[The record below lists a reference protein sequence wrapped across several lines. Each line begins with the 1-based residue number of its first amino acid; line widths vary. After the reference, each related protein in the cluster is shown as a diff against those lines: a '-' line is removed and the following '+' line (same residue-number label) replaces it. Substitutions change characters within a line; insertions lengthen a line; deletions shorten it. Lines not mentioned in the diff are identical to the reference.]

1 MKLKFSIH
9 YRTEWGQQV
18 VLALTYHHTDGTTR
32 SSRLPMTTQDG
43 ELWTAETAAI
53 ESRRSPIEAFTYV
66 YLIEDADGRELRR
79 EWDMVP
85 RTYELDATK
94 TYTLDDQWHD
104 IPLPYHLYSSA
115 YAITTGFSH
124 GSEASG
130 ERHRQR
136 HPFFRKTLL
145 FRVSAPQLAAGQLLA
160 IVGSHPV
167 LGAWSEARYQLMEH
181 IGQSEWMLSINA
193 DAVQLPL
200 EYKYVVI
207 DGRTRELVK
216 WEEGDNRVVDGS
228 IADGEVRV
236 LTGEALRLS
245 EKTWRA
251 AGVCVP
257 VFALRSDTSCGVG
270 DFGDLYSFIDWVSAV
285 GMEVVQLLPLN
296 DTTVTHQWGDS
307 YPYNIVSAF
316 ALHPHYIDLRQLGKV
331 KDKQYMTTFKRQQS
345 ELNALAYSD
354 YEAVDHVKTSY
365 VTQFFDEQGEATLKS
380 ADYLRWE
387 EQNRFW
393 LDELDAYY
401 ATLGS
406 YPSPLTRFIQYH
418 LHLQLK
424 RAADYARSKGIV
436 LKGDLPIGVN
446 RQSAETLAHPEY
458 FNLDGQAGAP
468 PDAASR
474 QGQNWGFPTVNLSDP
489 SVDHWLAQRLK
500 HMEQYFDAI
509 RIDHVLGYFRIWEIP
524 VDQLFANMGHY
535 VPAMPFTAGEIEY
548 FGISFR
554 RDFLTRPFINDRI
567 IDRLF
572 GIHAQYVRDTFLVKK
587 AYGLYDLKP
596 EVSTQRRIS
605 DLFQERG
612 DENSLWI
619 RDGLYRLVA
628 NVLLLEDPHQ
638 PDMYHPRI
646 QVWQEPV
653 FEALSSEERDAYMRL
668 YNNYFFQRH
677 SMFWGKTGYD
687 RLSSLLR
694 HTHMLVCAEDLGMT
708 ADCVEPVLDRLRILT
723 LEIQQIPKQTGVEF
737 THLDGNPVRSVATIT
752 THDMAPLRL
761 WWQENPSLAQRFW
774 TTMLQKQ
781 GRAPEQLPAH
791 VAEEIVARHL
801 YSPSMLCI
809 LSLQD
814 WLAIDSGLRS
824 SKLREERVNNPND
837 PYNRWQWRMHLTIDD
852 LLKADRFNQKLQTMI
867 TRSRRSTMLLAQS

>member
-18 VLALTYHHTDGTTR
+18 VLALSYHHTDGTTR
-32 SSRLPMTTQDG
+32 TSRLPMTTQDG
-43 ELWTAETAAI
+43 ELWAAETAAV
-53 ESRRSPIEAFTYV
+53 ESRRSPIRAFTYV
-66 YLIEDADGRELRR
+66 YLIEDADGHELRR

-115 YAITTGFSH
+115 YAVTTGLMRDP
-124 GSEASG
+124 ETD
-130 ERHRQR
+130 RQ
-136 HPFFRKTLL
+136 PYGQAFFRKTLL
-145 FRVSAPQLAAGQLLA
+145 FRVSAPQLSAGQQLA
-160 IVGSHPV
+160 ILGSHPV

-181 IGQSEWMLSINA
+181 IGQCEWMLSINA

-207 DGRTRELVK
+207 DSQKRELVK
-216 WEEGDNRVVDGS
+216 WEEGNNRFVDGT

-236 LTGEALRLS
+236 LTGDALRLS
-245 EKTWRA
+245 EKPWRA
-251 AGVCVP
+251 AGVSLP
-257 VFALRSDTSCGVG
+257 VFALRSETSCGVG
-270 DFGDLYSFIDWVSAV
+270 DFGDLYSFVDWVSAV
-285 GMEVVQLLPLN
+285 GMEVIQLLPLN
-296 DTTVTHQWGDS
+296 DTTVTSQWGDS

-316 ALHPHYIDLRQLGKV
+316 ALHPHYLDLRQLGTL
-331 KDKQYMTTFKRQQS
+331 KDKHYMTSFKRQQS

-354 YEAVDHVKTSY
+354 YEAVERVKSSY
-365 VTQFFDEQGEATLKS
+365 VAKYFEEQGAALVTRPDFLQ
-380 ADYLRWE
+380 WE

-393 LDELDAYY
+393 LDELDAFY
-401 ATLGS
+401 ATHHPQ
-406 YPSPLTRFIQYH
+406 PSALTHFVQYH

-446 RQSAETLAHPEY
+446 RQSAETLAHPDY

-468 PDAASR
+468 PDATSH
-474 QGQNWGFPTVNLSDP
+474 QGQNWGFPTIHLSAP
-489 SVDHWLAQRLK
+489 AVDRWMALRMK

-524 VDQLFANMGHY
+524 ADQLFANMGHY
-535 VPAMPFTAGEIEY
+535 EPALPLTPGEIGH
-548 FGISFR
+548 FGLSFR
-554 RDFLTRPFINDRI
+554 RDFLTRPFINDRV

-572 GIHAQYVRDTFLVKK
+572 GIHAQYVRDTFLEKK
-587 AYGLYDLKP
+587 AYGLYDLKA
-596 EVSTQRRIS
+596 EVATQRRIYE
-605 DLFQERG
+605 LFHERN
-612 DENSLWI
+612 DENSQWI

-628 NVLLLEDPHQ
+628 NVLLLEDTHQ

-646 QVWQEPV
+646 QAWQEPV
-653 FEALSSEERDAYMRL
+653 FEALSTEERDAYMRL

-708 ADCVEPVLDRLRILT
+708 ADCVAPVLDSLRILT
-723 LEIQQIPKQTGVEF
+723 LEVQQTPKQTGVEF

-761 WWQENPSLAQRFW
+761 WWQENPALAQHFW

-801 YSPSMLCI
+801 YCPSMLCI

-814 WLAIDSGLRS
+814 WLAIDSSLRS
-824 SKLREERVNNPND
+824 NKLREERINDPRD
-837 PYNRWQWRMHLTIDD
+837 PYNRWQWRMHLSIGD
-852 LLKADRFNQKLQTMI
+852 LLKADRFIQKLQTMVV
-867 TRSRRSTMLLAQS
+867 RSRRSANG